1 MSPTRP
7 PRPDA
12 PSTDLHRLS
21 ASVDRLTA
29 HADNWS
35 TGRLLDEGLDL
46 VRDVSWADSCA
57 LLRVSRGRVHVVHAR
72 PGLPGEPAMA
82 STATAG
88 VSTAII
94 DGPADEGGGHD
105 APGSAEVPIPPVD
118 SSVPVA
124 WFPWGLAPIEADRF
138 VLVDDARSLP
148 ASPVGP
154 TTLGALGVR
163 SCLHLPL
170 RQRGRTVGAVHLFWN
185 EPRLAWDD
193 DRGRLLRTLGRF
205 LLTCQDPVPTR
216 PDPT

>member
-72 PGLPGEPAMA
+72 PGLP
-82 STATAG
+82 
-88 VSTAII
+88 
-94 DGPADEGGGHD
+94 ADS
-105 APGSAEVPIPPVD
+105 PVPPVD
-118 SSVPVA
+118 GSVPTG
-124 WFPWGLAPIEADRF
+124 WFPWGLAPIDADRF
-138 VLVDDARSLP
+138 MLVDDARSLP
-148 ASPVGP
+148 AGPDGP
-154 TTLGALGVR
+154 TTLGELDVR

-170 RQRGRTVGAVHLFWN
+170 RQKGRTSGAIHLFWN